1 MSQQLSLPV
10 RLPDAASFDNFL
22 VCPQNSGC
30 VARLRQFLALP
41 GASMLIHGPAGSGKT
56 HLLQACCQQAE
67 AAGGSIVYLPLAALL
82 DYPPQ
87 DLFAALEQASLV
99 CLDDIAAIA
108 GLRDWEESLFH
119 LFNRCR
125 ENSSRLLMSASLPP
139 ADMRLVL
146 ADLRS
151 RLEGEFLMRIDA
163 PDDDSLIDALMLRAR
178 NRGMAMDPELARYI
192 WQRSPRDMDALL
204 AVLERLDAASLSAGR
219 RLSIPFVKSVLGW

>member
-10 RLPDAASFDNFL
+10 RLADAASFDNFL

-30 VARLRQFLALP
+30 VARLRQFLARS

-56 HLLQACCQQAE
+56 HLLQACCQQVE
-67 AAGGSIVYLPLAALL
+67 ASGDSIVYLPLAAVL

-87 DLFAALEQASLV
+87 DLFAGLEQASLL
-99 CLDDIAAIA
+99 CLDDISAMA
-108 GLRDWEESLFH
+108 GRRDWEEALFH

-125 ENSSRLLMSASLPP
+125 ESATRLLMSAALPP
-139 ADMRLVL
+139 ADMGLAL

-151 RLEGEFLMRIDA
+151 RLEGDFLMRIDA
-163 PDDDSLIDALMLRAR
+163 PDDDSLIEALMLRAR

-192 WQRSPRDMDALL
+192 WQRSPRGMDALL